1 MRQEADGHA
10 SARSGWRDSR
20 MQGDRLSLQATA
32 SDCRML
38 SPSILRL
45 LDPRSPTRVLLH
57 VSRLL
62 SDDKPPELRQ
72 KIEAFEEE
80 KPLNPRSRLKTLVRY
95 YGTTVVVVHVSISLI
110 SLGTCYS
117 MVKAGLPIDGLIN
130 GLGLMDAAKAEY
142 LTTGSTFTVAYV
154 IHKCLMPVRIS
165 TTAVVTPII
174 VKTLR
179 KKGIL
184 KPLEARNSET
194 RK

>member
-1 MRQEADGHA
+1 
-10 SARSGWRDSR
+10 
-20 MQGDRLSLQATA
+20 
-32 SDCRML
+32 ML

-80 KPLNPRSRLKTLVRY
+80 KPLNPRSRLKTLVRD